1 MPIFQITDHG
11 ADQITDQVAGVDEV
25 GRGCLFGP
33 VVAAAVI
40 LTESQS
46 RSLWQAGLRDSK
58 RLSPA
63 QRLVLDR
70 HIRSE
75 TDQWRLGLASVV
87 EIDRL
92 NILQAAL
99 LAMKRAILKFDP
111 LPSECW
117 IDGNQT
123 IPRFNLPQKTIVGG
137 DNSCPSIAAASVLAK
152 VWRDQLMERLA
163 LKYPGYGIEQHKG
176 YGTPQHR
183 GALQT
188 LGCSPLHRRS
198 FRLFT

>member
-1 MPIFQITDHG
+1 MPICHI
-11 ADQITDQVAGVDEV
+11 AGIDEV

-33 VVAAAVI
+33 VVAAAVV
-40 LTESQS
+40 LSEAQAE
-46 RSLWQAGLRDSK
+46 SLWQAGLRDSK

-63 QRLVLDR
+63 QRLILDR
-70 HIRSE
+70 RIRSE
-75 TDQWRLGLASVV
+75 TDQWHLGLASVW

-123 IPRFNLPQKTIVGG
+123 IPRLDLPQKTIVGG
-137 DNSCPSIAAASVLAK
+137 DNTCPSIAAASVLAK
-152 VWRDQLMERLA
+152 VWRDRLMERLA
-163 LKYPGYGIEQHKG
+163 LQYPGYGIERHKG
-176 YGTPQHR
+176 YGTAQHR
-183 GALQT
+183 SALQT
-188 LGCSPLHRRS
+188 LGYSPQHRRS
-198 FRLFT
+198 FRGVVNE